1 MRLQLQVYLPG
12 RSGGA
17 SVRNTAPQELPAGIW
32 TDVEATLPPGPSTK
46 IAQTVVN
53 VAGPPIDDFP
63 KMIGSSLKKVL
74 PSAGESALNE
84 EGAIAGSACPSLR
97 PGGWTQMG
105 QSSVADECRERLRRW
120 LRRRPSQ
127 LGDELDARC
136 GERVGHRLLR
146 KQAAKPPERC
156 PLEP

>member
-63 KMIGSSLKKVL
+63 TMTGSSLKKVL

-84 EGAIAGSACPSLR
+84 DGAIAGSACPSLR
-97 PGGWTQMG
+97 SAGGPKWVNRQLRTSDVSAFAAG
-105 QSSVADECRERLRRW
+105 SGAGPRSWATSSTHVAA
-120 LRRRPSQ
+120 S
-127 LGDELDARC
+127 A
-136 GERVGHRLLR
+136 
-146 KQAAKPPERC
+146 
-156 PLEP
+156 